1 MSTNSTKPYLIR
13 SIYDWC
19 IDSGFTPYISV
30 KADPDLDIPIEH
42 VRNGEIV
49 FNISVKAAH
58 ELIINNDFISFT
70 ARFDGV
76 SRKLEI
82 PVAAVKGIFAKE
94 VNQGIAFSS
103 ENIEKENQVVPDNE
117 QQSSTIQNSLT
128 CQTKKTRKPNLRVI
142 K

>member
-19 IDSGFTPYISV
+19 IDSGFTPYVSV
-30 KADPDLDIPIEH
+30 KVDPDLGIPIEY
-42 VRNGEIV
+42 VKNGEIV
-49 FNISVKAAH
+49 FNISAKAVH
-58 ELIINNDFISFT
+58 ELIINNDSISFT
-70 ARFDGV
+70 ARFNGV

-82 PVAAVKGIFAKE
+82 PLIAVKGIFAKE

-103 ENIEKENQVVPDNE
+103 ENKEDENQGIADNE
-117 QQSSTIQNSLT
+117 QQRSTIQNSLT
-128 CQTKKTRKPNLRVI
+128 YQTKKIRKPNLRVI